1 MFCILE
7 QESFSPVKSLLFKKP
22 HHFFYVPLGRK
33 YVECLRM
40 YRKFSAVFCI
50 FESFF
55 GKKQTRKPETH
66 SWIKS
71 FELEAMQVRIVTLS
85 NRDKDR
91 VDQIIM
97 QGGQLE
103 PGPVCMPRS
112 YHCNLQHFCQQL
124 QTQIQIQNSK
134 STKYK

>member
-1 MFCILE
+1 MFSWLCSAYWSRKVSVWLSLCFLKSPIISFMFPWEENMWSACACTGSFLLIFAFSNHSLGGNKLE
-7 QESFSPVKSLLFKKP
+7 SPKS
-22 HHFFYVPLGRK
+22 V
-33 YVECLRM
+33 
-40 YRKFSAVFCI
+40 
-50 FESFF
+50 
-55 GKKQTRKPETH
+55 
-66 SWIKS
+66 
-71 FELEAMQVRIVTLS
+71 ELEAMQVRIVTLS

-91 VDQIIM
+91 ADQIIM